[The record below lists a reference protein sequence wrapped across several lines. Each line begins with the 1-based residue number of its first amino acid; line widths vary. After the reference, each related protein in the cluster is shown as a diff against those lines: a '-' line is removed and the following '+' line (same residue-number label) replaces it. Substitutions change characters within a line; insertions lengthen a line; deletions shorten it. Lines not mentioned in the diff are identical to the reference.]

1 MNELNIS
8 QALEMNFKKGEILYT
23 EKSIA
28 NGLFWIVSGT
38 VKIYSTDKDSREVIL
53 RLATNGDVIGH
64 GFIFGNQIHTDSA
77 KVIEDTRCLFLK
89 EDDFQNLLQTNPGYA
104 LLLMKKFGK
113 EIMWTQNRCI
123 DLMRKNVRERLACY
137 FHYMAQNYG
146 IEDSL
151 GTKVKIQLSREEIAS
166 MIGTANETAIRFISE
181 FKSMGLIQEE
191 ERFFHILRPEE
202 LATIGKIS

>member
-1 MNELNIS
+1 MNEHNIPR
-8 QALEMNFKKGEILYT
+8 AVEMNFKKGDLLYSENT
-23 EKSIA
+23 RA

-38 VKIYSTDKDSREVIL
+38 VKVYSTDKDSREVIL
-53 RLATNGDVIGH
+53 RLATQGDVVGH
-64 GFIFGNQIHTDSA
+64 GFIFGNQIHTDSV
-77 KVIEDTRCLFLK
+77 KVIEETKCLFLG
-89 EDDFQNLLQTNPGYA
+89 ENDFQHFLQSNPESA
-104 LLLMKKFGK
+104 LILMKKFGK

-146 IEDSL
+146 VEDTR

-181 FKSMGLIQEE
+181 FKAMGLIQEE

-202 LATIGKIS
+202 LATIGKVL

>member
-1 MNELNIS
+1 
-8 QALEMNFKKGEILYT
+8 
-23 EKSIA
+23 
-28 NGLFWIVSGT
+28 
-38 VKIYSTDKDSREVIL
+38 TDKDSREVIL
-53 RLATNGDVIGH
+53 RLATTGDVIGH

-77 KVIEDTRCLFLK
+77 KVIEDTCCYYLD
-89 EDDFQNLLQTNPGYA
+89 ENDFQTLLQSHPETA
-104 LLLMKKFGK
+104 LILMKKFGK

-146 IEDSL
+146 VEDSR

-181 FKSMGLIQEE
+181 F
-191 ERFFHILRPEE
+191 
-202 LATIGKIS
+202 